1 MMKKSNLNRLAYF
14 VAIAEAGTI
23 TAAADRLR
31 VSKAVV
37 SRQLQLLEQDLET
50 TLILRNS
57 RHLHL
62 TEAGQSFYEAAQA
75 SVAQAREAFDLL
87 RSGQDAPSGNLR
99 ITAPLDLGSD
109 YVAPV
114 IAEFRELCPAVTV
127 DLTLS
132 DARFDPVGARFDI
145 AFRAG
150 WLSDSANV
158 ARKLA
163 DFRQIVL
170 ASPGFI
176 DRYGMPR
183 LPTDLVPLPF
193 IEHKALQDPRRWDFV
208 DGSGVSV
215 RVDLQP
221 QISADVTPAI
231 RELTEAGA
239 GIAILP
245 DFYARRSIEQGRLVR
260 LLAECQLPS
269 GGIYAVFPPT
279 PYRSVATRRFADLFT
294 KRLRENLT

>member
-1 MMKKSNLNRLAYF
+1 MKKSNLNRLEYF

-62 TEAGQSFYEAAQA
+62 TEAGQAFYEAAQA

-87 RSGQDAPSGNLR
+87 RRGQDAPSGNLR

-109 YVAPV
+109 YVVPV
-114 IAEFRELCPAVTV
+114 ITEFRELCPAVTV

-132 DARFDPVGARFDI
+132 DARFDPVEARFDI

-150 WLSDSANV
+150 WLNDSANV

-163 DFRQIVL
+163 DFSQIVL
-170 ASPGFI
+170 ASPIFI
-176 DRYGMPR
+176 DRHG
-183 LPTDLVPLPF
+183 LPQEPGDLVSLPF
-193 IEHKALQDPRRWDFV
+193 IEHKALQNPLRWEFV
-208 DGSGVSV
+208 DREGRSE
-215 RVDLQP
+215 RVDLEP

-231 RELTEAGA
+231 RELAEAGA

-245 DFYARRSIEQGRLVR
+245 DFYARRSIEQGQLVR
-260 LLAECQLPS
+260 LLPDWQLPA

-279 PYRSVATRRFADLFT
+279 PYRSAATRRFVDLFT
-294 KRLRENLT
+294 QRLREKLA